1 MNPQFGEFDFTPP
14 CFKSYL
20 LEIDPEYKGHVEGM
34 FHEAFLKLCYS
45 EKLMLRPLIEVKKL
59 KSLYASTQGDEQVKI
74 AQKIKAR
81 LSVINENGDIQVL
94 VKRFNI
100 ILLELNRKKSFK
112 TIAKLGA
119 DALLRFIEELKNSGE
134 LNH

>member
-1 MNPQFGEFDFTPP
+1 MNPCFGEFDFNPP

-20 LEIDPEYKGHVEGM
+20 LDIDPEYKAHVEGM
-34 FHEAFLKLCYS
+34 LQEAFLKLCYS
-45 EKLMLRPLIEVKKL
+45 EKLMLKPLIEVKKL
-59 KSLYASTQGDEQVKI
+59 KSIHSATQGQEEVKV
-74 AQKIKAR
+74 AKQIKAR
-81 LSVINENGDIQVL
+81 LNVINENGDIQVL

-112 TIAKLGA
+112 AIARLGA
-119 DALLRFIEELKNSGE
+119 EALLKFIEELKNSGE